1 MSLSDND
8 DATARQPGADDRLAQ
23 DLGEL
28 RADVAKLTETVT
40 QLLRNQAE
48 VGADKLGAGL
58 GAAREAL
65 GDTAES
71 FARAGRGLAED
82 AQNRIGALGEDL
94 ERSIQRSPLTAVVA
108 AAALGMVLGLIHRTR

>member
-8 DATARQPGADDRLAQ
+8 DATPRPHGADDRLAQ
-23 DLGEL
+23 DMDEL
-28 RADVAKLTETVT
+28 RADVAKLTETVS

-58 GAAREAL
+58 GKAREAL
-65 GDTAES
+65 GETAES
-71 FARAGRGLAED
+71 FARAGRGMAED
-82 AQNRIGALGEDL
+82 AQNRIGALGDDL

-108 AAALGMVLGLIHRTR
+108 AAALGMVLGLIHRSR